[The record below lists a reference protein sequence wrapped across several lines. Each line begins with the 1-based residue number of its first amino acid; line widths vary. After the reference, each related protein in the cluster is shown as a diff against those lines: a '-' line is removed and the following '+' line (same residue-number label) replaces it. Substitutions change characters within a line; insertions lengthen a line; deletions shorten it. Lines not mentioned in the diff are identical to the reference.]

1 MSNIYGDNMNKVDI
15 GYVKGQVDFRSV
27 LVGLG
32 MIFAGFVVISVMD
45 SVVTGIG
52 LPSALSTTY
61 NDVLDKGG
69 LLLKIG
75 IFGLIMAI
83 VWVLFIRG

>member
-1 MSNIYGDNMNKVDI
+1 MMKIDFTYER
-15 GYVKGQVDFRSV
+15 GQVDFRGV

-32 MIFAGFVVISVMD
+32 ILFAGFVVLSVMD

-52 LPSALSTTY
+52 LPSSLNTTY
-61 NDVLDKGG
+61 NEVLDKGG

-75 IFGLIMAI
+75 VFGLIMAI
-83 VWVLFIRG
+83 VWALFLRP

>member
-1 MSNIYGDNMNKVDI
+1 M
-15 GYVKGQVDFRSV
+15 GYEKGQIDFRGV

-32 MIFAGFVVISVMD
+32 ILFAGFVVLSVMD
-45 SVVTGIG
+45 SVITGIG
-52 LPSALSTTY
+52 LPTALNTTY
-61 NDVLDKGG
+61 TDVLDKGG

-83 VWVLFIRG
+83 VWALFIRQ